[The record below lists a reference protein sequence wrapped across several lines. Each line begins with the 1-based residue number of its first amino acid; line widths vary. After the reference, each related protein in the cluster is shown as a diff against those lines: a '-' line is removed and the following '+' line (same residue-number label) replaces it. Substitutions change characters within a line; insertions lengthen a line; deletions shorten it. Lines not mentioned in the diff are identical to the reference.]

1 MTVGE
6 RDLEYMRRLGR
17 FQEEGRRE
25 RVRQHASLSPEERL
39 ARSLQMSRMYLSRAR
54 VEDRH
59 DDPTPFYDRARQLGL
74 YRP

>member
-1 MTVGE
+1 MTVSE
-6 RDLEYMRRLGR
+6 RDIEYMQRLGR

-25 RVRQHASLSPEERL
+25 RMSRHASLSPEERL
-39 ARSLQMSRMYLSRAR
+39 SRSLEMSQAYLGQAR
-54 VEDRH
+54 VKFPN